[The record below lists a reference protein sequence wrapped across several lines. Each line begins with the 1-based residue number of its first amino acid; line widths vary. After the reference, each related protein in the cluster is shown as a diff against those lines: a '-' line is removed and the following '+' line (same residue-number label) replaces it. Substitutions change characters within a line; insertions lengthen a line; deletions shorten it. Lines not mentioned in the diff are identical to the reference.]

1 MSGSSAK
8 AARRKLRAGLDGD
21 DAIGREL
28 IETET
33 PKALGRA
40 WRRQNMTDLQ
50 RYRRQHGWPDTSD
63 AGRDGSP
70 EGLIPPS
77 VAGSTPAP
85 ATSHD

>member
-50 RYRRQHGWPDTSD
+50 RYRRQHGWPEAKTSD
-63 AGRDGSP
+63 DAP
-70 EGLIPPS
+70 E
-77 VAGSTPAP
+77 A
-85 ATSHD
+85 